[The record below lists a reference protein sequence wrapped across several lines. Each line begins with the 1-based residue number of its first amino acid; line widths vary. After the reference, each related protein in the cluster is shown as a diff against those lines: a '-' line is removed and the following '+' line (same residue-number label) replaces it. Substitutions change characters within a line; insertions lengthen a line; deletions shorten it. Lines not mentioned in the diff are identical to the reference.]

1 MPEIGLL
8 LIAGRSLKQGTGLN
22 LGKDSQ
28 EYREA
33 VGTLEMNAQDLARL
47 GCQAGADVLV
57 STQFGATVVRCK
69 PGNLPAGMGFMAYG
83 PPTSD
88 LMGDETYASG
98 MPDSKDI
105 AVTVRPASEEEAYA
119 I

>member
-1 MPEIGLL
+1 MPEMELL

-33 VGTLEMNAQDLARL
+33 VGTIELNAGDMGRL
-47 GCQAGADVLV
+47 GLQEGAGVVV
-57 STQFGATVVRCK
+57 STQFGQAVVRCK
-69 PGNLPAGMGFMAYG
+69 PANLPAGMAFLAYG

-105 AVTVRPASEEEAYA
+105 AVTVRPAGEGEAYA

>member
-1 MPEIGLL
+1 MPEIQLL

-33 VGTLEMNAQDLARL
+33 VSTLEMNAADMAQL
-47 GCQAGADVLV
+47 GCQAGANVLV
-57 STQFGATVVRCK
+57 CTQFGETVVRCK

-88 LMGDETYASG
+88 LMGCETYASG

-105 AVTVRPASEEEAYA
+105 AVSVRPAGEGEAYA
-119 I
+119 S